1 MSLLPELLR
10 AQAARRGKAC
20 ALLDGDGAIDY
31 STLEA
36 RALRIAAGLRGM
48 GVARGD
54 RVAVVL
60 PNSHTAVAVIYGV
73 WLAGAVVVPLN
84 AQARAREIAALSTHV
99 EARAIVCDE
108 GYRERAD
115 VEASVES
122 FQIRIVTTAELLR
135 DSATANESG
144 QAVVATDLAMI
155 LYTSG
160 TTGAPKGVMLSHGN
174 LAANVSSIVEY
185 LALTSDDKV
194 LSVLPFYYAYGF
206 SVLHSHLAVGG
217 CVVIERNFVFPH
229 VVIETM
235 ARTGVTG
242 FSGVPSTFALLVSRM
257 SAGLGAGKLPA
268 LRYITQAGAAMSPAL
283 VAKVRAALP
292 HAKLYVM
299 YGQTEATARLTYVPP
314 GRLED
319 KAGSVGIAIP
329 GVEIE
334 IRDGEVW
341 ARGANIMQGYW
352 RNEAATRAA
361 LKDGWLRT
369 GDIGY
374 LDQEGFLFLEGR
386 RSDIIKTGAN
396 RVHPGEIE
404 EVVAELAGVAEVAAG
419 SIDDEILGQAIVVC
433 VVRDTASTLSTE
445 HIKAHCRA
453 RLPGYKVPKAVR
465 FVSALPRTESGKVRR
480 FELAT
485 VGEKETA

>member
-10 AQAARRGKAC
+10 AQAVRRAQAC
-20 ALLDGDGAIDY
+20 ALIDGDVAIDY

-36 RALRIAAGLRGM
+36 RALRVAAGLRGI

-54 RVAVVL
+54 RVAIVL
-60 PNSHTAVAVIYGV
+60 PNSHTAVATMYGV
-73 WLAGAVVVPLN
+73 WLAGAVLVPLN
-84 AQARAREIAALSTHV
+84 AQARGREIAALSTHV

-108 GYRERAD
+108 GYRERAE
-115 VEASVES
+115 VESSVAS
-122 FQIRIVTTAELLR
+122 FQIRMATTAELLR
-135 DSATANESG
+135 DSPMANESA
-144 QAVVATDLAMI
+144 QSVHANDLAMI

-174 LAANVSSIVEY
+174 LAANVSSIVQY
-185 LALTSDDKV
+185 LGLTGDDKV
-194 LSVLPFYYAYGF
+194 LSVLPFYYAYGS

-242 FSGVPSTFALLVSRM
+242 FSGVPSTFALLVSRAG
-257 SAGLGAGKLPA
+257 AGLGAKLPA

-283 VAKVRAALP
+283 AAKVRAALP
-292 HAKLYVM
+292 NAKLYVM
-299 YGQTEATARLTYVPP
+299 YGQTEATSRLTYLPP
-314 GRLED
+314 ERLDD
-319 KAGSVGIAIP
+319 KAGSVGIPIP

-369 GDIGY
+369 GDVGH
-374 LDQEGFLFLEGR
+374 LDEQGFLFLDGR

-404 EVVAELAGVAEVAAG
+404 EVVAELAGVVEVAAG
-419 SIDDEILGQAIVVC
+419 SIEDEVLGQAIVVC
-433 VVRDTASTLSTE
+433 VVRDITSTLSTE

-453 RLPGYKVPKAVR
+453 RLPGYKIPKAVR
-465 FVSALPRTESGKVRR
+465 FVTALPRTDTGKVRR

>member
-135 DSATANESG
+135 DSTTANESG

-217 CVVIERNFVFPH
+217 CV
-229 VVIETM
+229 
-235 ARTGVTG
+235 
-242 FSGVPSTFALLVSRM
+242 
-257 SAGLGAGKLPA
+257 A

-314 GRLED
+314 ERLED